1 MPTQRAQ
8 TTGSSE
14 TLPHAV
20 SFVCRHC
27 GAVYA
32 GRSTMPARFCLACG
46 LPVATAAPGAPAV
59 AGPRKRVLLV
69 EDSRVLRGAL
79 CKLIASLGHDPVEAN
94 NGSEALALA
103 AQQRPDL
110 VITDLV
116 MPEMGGIEL
125 IDRLHEHPDLR
136 QVPVIV
142 LTSQHTADTI
152 TQGLARN
159 VVDYIVKDISRM
171 KEIRDRL
178 VRHL

>member
-1 MPTQRAQ
+1 
-8 TTGSSE
+8 
-14 TLPHAV
+14 
-20 SFVCRHC
+20 
-27 GAVYA
+27 VYA
-32 GRSTMPARFCLACG
+32 GRSTALARFCLACG
-46 LPVATAAPGAPAV
+46 LPLATAGPSAAPPS
-59 AGPRKRVLLV
+59 GPRKRVLLV

-79 CKLIASLGHDPVEAN
+79 CKLIASLGHEPVEAN

-103 AQQRPDL
+103 TGQCPDL
-110 VITDLV
+110 IITDLV
-116 MPEMGGIEL
+116 MPEMGGFEL
-125 IDRLHEHPDLR
+125 IDRLHAHPDLR
-136 QVPVIV
+136 RVPVIV